1 MEEKVEKLMRDAVAE
16 FNADRPS
23 NQQLNDDTLP
33 PLIGKSTLL
42 DSLDLVRLIVA
53 VEEQIQDTLDIR
65 LTLADERAMSE
76 SSSPFR
82 TLGSLQDYILQRL
95 SERDDG

>member
-23 NQQLNDDTLP
+23 DQQLNDDTLT

-53 VEEQIQDTLDIR
+53 VEEQIQDTLGIR